1 MKIVLQRVSKASVEI
16 DADVVGKIGRGLV
29 ILLGVERGASIKRRG
44 SATEWSYRSGEQTE
58 NSS

>member
-29 ILLGVERGASIKRRG
+29 ILLGVERGDSIKRQVA
-44 SATEWSYRSGEQTE
+44 AT
-58 NSS
+58 